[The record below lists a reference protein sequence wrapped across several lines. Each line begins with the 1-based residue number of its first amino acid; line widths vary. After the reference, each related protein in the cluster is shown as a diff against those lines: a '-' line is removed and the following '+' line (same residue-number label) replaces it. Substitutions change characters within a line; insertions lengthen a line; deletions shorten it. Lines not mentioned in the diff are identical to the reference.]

1 MDTGYFSLPSF
12 VIGIGETGK
21 GEIRDDTIETKGSTS
36 GEIER
41 IRE

>member
-1 MDTGYFSLPSF
+1 MSLERNSWIPF
-12 VIGIGETGK
+12 TRVIWNRRK
-21 GEIRDDTIETKGSTS
+21 REIRDDIIETKGSTS